1 MVEPFVS
8 FRVSRA
14 QRQACLSMIEVEK
27 VRRKSSLRLSR
38 ARRVHEHLETLCAQD
53 KAARRRPV
61 GKKAGCDRAFRF
73 WEFVSLRFLFWFI
86 ILCRVFR
93 ICTRH
98 LRDVIPFSS
107 VSCGKTALPPI
118 GTRRKNLL
126 PGDGSKNPPV
136 GKRLIFP

>member
-14 QRQACLSMIEVEK
+14 QCQACLSMTEVEK

-38 ARRVHEHLETLCAQD
+38 ARRVHEHLETLCALD

-86 ILCRVFR
+86 ILCRVLPDLYKTSPGRYSFFV
-93 ICTRH
+93 CF
-98 LRDVIPFSS
+98 VWENSS
-107 VSCGKTALPPI
+107 SAHWYKTEKSSSWGLKQKSACW
-118 GTRRKNLL
+118 
-126 PGDGSKNPPV
+126 
-136 GKRLIFP
+136 